1 MGETLT
7 QAGRAGLLAEL
18 QRLAT
23 VLQELDS
30 SYDTDDAVVAQ
41 LRSLE
46 VFTRRLETVRHALLL
61 EAEARGIPAAAGFRS
76 TAGWLRQALQLDIT
90 EGNARVRAAHAAG
103 PRRSLLGEKLP
114 PTCPVVA
121 AAQAAGEVSAAQA
134 RVITTMLTKL
144 PADVQCHVPE
154 VEERLVGFC
163 DRFDPASLKQLADR
177 ERDFLDPDAGWR
189 DVQRRRR
196 DRDLQ
201 LHVRPDGSCRGSFE
215 GTAEFGEF
223 LQTAFDALAAPQ
235 PESNG
240 MKDPRSAGQRRHD
253 GLLDALRIA
262 VGSGSLPCTGG
273 MLTTVVLT
281 MTTEAYATGEGFART
296 GHGAQVPVREALSW
310 AGGDYRLMVTAMN
323 SLTAVVAY
331 SAAHRLF
338 TEGARL
344 AMIARDGG
352 CAFPGCTAPPG
363 WTQAHHITE
372 WRDTHRTS
380 VDNGCLLCG
389 WHHRE
394 FERLGWSVAIVNGRP
409 EWTPPRSIDPEQKPI
424 RT

>member
-1 MGETLT
+1 MGEILE
-7 QAGRAGLLAEL
+7 QVGRADLLADAHQLVSTL
-18 QRLAT
+18 QQLKST
-23 VLQELDS
+23 
-30 SYDTDDAVVAQ
+30 YDTDDDVVAA

-46 VFTRRLETVRHALLL
+46 TLRRRLEPVEHALLL

-76 TAGWLRQALQLDIT
+76 TGGWLRQTLQLDIS

-103 PRRSLLGEKLP
+103 PRRSLLGEPLP
-114 PTCPVVA
+114 PTYPVVA

-144 PADVQCHVPE
+144 PADVQCHAPE
-154 VEERLVGFC
+154 VETRLVGFC
-163 DRFDPASLKQLADR
+163 DRFDPAALKQLADR
-177 ERDFLDPDAGWR
+177 ERDFLDPDGGWR

-196 DRDLQ
+196 DRDLH

-215 GTAEFGEF
+215 GTAEMGEF
-223 LQTAFDALAAPQ
+223 LQTALDALAAPN

-240 MKDPRSAGQRRHD
+240 VKDPRSAGQRRHD
-253 GLLDALRIA
+253 GLLDALKIA
-262 VGSGSLPCTGG
+262 VGSGSLPSTGG
-273 MLTTVVLT
+273 VLATVVLT

-296 GHGAQVPVREALSW
+296 SHGAQVPVKEALSW

-323 SLTAVVAY
+323 SLKTVVAY
-331 SAAHRLF
+331 STVHRLF

-352 CAFPGCTAPPG
+352 CAFPGCQAPPG

-372 WRDTHRTS
+372 WRDTHRTT
-380 VDNGCLLCG
+380 VDDGCLLCG

-394 FERLGWSVAIVNGRP
+394 FERLGWSVAIDNGRP
-409 EWTPPRSIDPEQKPI
+409 QWTPPRTIDPEQKPI